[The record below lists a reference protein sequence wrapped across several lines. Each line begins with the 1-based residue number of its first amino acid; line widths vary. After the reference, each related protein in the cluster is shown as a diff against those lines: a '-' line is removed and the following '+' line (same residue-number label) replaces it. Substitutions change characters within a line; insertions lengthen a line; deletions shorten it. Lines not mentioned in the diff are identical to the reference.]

1 METIAFFEKK
11 VNLTPKDLN
20 KLKTSTIEELVL
32 EKAKKSIENK
42 CSEQGFVLPGSVTL
56 LSRSMGYFEAAR
68 FTGDAVY
75 YAKLQGQVI
84 YPADGVKVVGQ
95 VIRKNKMGLYVN
107 YRDAIRIQ
115 VPRDLHLGN
124 EDYEAVQI
132 GNMVEVEIKRSKFQI
147 NDDFI
152 LASGLFLSNQ
162 SNSGTVTNTNSVN
175 KANIIEGDGE
185 GEVKKEQEQEE
196 NILNTGEEEEFEEEE
211 EQAENEVDIINPQM
225 GGDNDS
231 DNNSDNSS
239 SDEESDENEDE
250 ESDFDSEEDDE
261 NED

>member
-1 METIAFFEKK
+1 METTAFFEKK

-20 KLKTSTIEELVL
+20 KLKSSTIEELVL

-84 YPADGVKVVGQ
+84 YPADGVKVIGQ

-124 EDYEAVQI
+124 EEYEAVQI
-132 GNMVEVEIKRSKFQI
+132 SDMVEVEIKRSKFQI

-162 SNSGTVTNTNSVN
+162 SNSSTIPNNLGNKLNNSNTN
-175 KANIIEGDGE
+175 ID
-185 GEVKKEQEQEE
+185 KEDE
-196 NILNTGEEEEFEEEE
+196 NVLNTGKEEEFEEEE
-211 EQAENEVDIINPQM
+211 EQVENEANGKVNTTNQLQM

-231 DNNSDNSS
+231 NSS
-239 SDEESDENEDE
+239 DDENEDDE
-250 ESDFDSEEDDE
+250 NEDDENEDDESDFDSEEDDE
-261 NED
+261 DED